1 MNLFNDHLNLSN
13 NIYDNA
19 KILKSVELNKQQELV
34 NRNPTAKYY
43 QNIALN
49 LHEQVQYLKRRLN
62 EEKQLGVVHF
72 GTVDNMSPEDRA
84 EFDTPRRWVN
94 PNHTGQRGVID
105 WIKFMDAD
113 ISRRFLKYIRN
124 NPRMFAAE
132 VIGIVGGRHATLAN
146 RVALILASPEL
157 GQLAEQVFNLTGPQL
172 ASLVQAILNGTAS
185 SADLAK
191 FNAFWNLVWD
201 LSTSWV
207 PPDSDWNLNAGSFG
221 REGDAVHN
229 SGDGTYRGQRGGNF
243 YQPPLPR

>member
-34 NRNPTAKYY
+34 NRNPTTKYY
-43 QNIALN
+43 QTLALN
-49 LHEQVQYLKRRLN
+49 LQEQLNHLTRMLN
-62 EEKQLGVVHF
+62 EAE
-72 GTVDNMSPEDRA
+72 GTADPTVFRREEMSPEDRA
-84 EFDTPRRWVN
+84 EFDTPARMVN
-94 PNHTGQRGVID
+94 PNHTGQRGIID
-105 WIKFMDAD
+105 WIKFIDAD

-124 NPRMFAAE
+124 NPRLFAAE

-157 GQLAEQVFNLTGPQL
+157 GQLAQQVFNLTGPQL

-221 REGDAVHN
+221 REGDGVYN

-243 YQPPLPR
+243 YQGP

>member
-34 NRNPTAKYY
+34 NRNPTTKYY
-43 QNIALN
+43 QNLALN

-62 EEKQLGVVHF
+62 EAQGIVVPTVQHF
-72 GTVDNMSPEDRA
+72 DLENMSAEDQA
-84 EFDTPRRWVN
+84 EFGMPGRVN
-94 PNHTGQRGVID
+94 PNHTGQRGIID

-124 NPRMFAAE
+124 NPRLFAAE

-157 GQLAEQVFNLTGPQL
+157 GQLAQQVFNLTGPQL

-191 FNAFWNLVWD
+191 FNAFWSLVWD
-201 LSTSWV
+201 LSTGWV

-221 REGDAVHN
+221 REGDGVYN

-243 YQPPLPR
+243 YQGP